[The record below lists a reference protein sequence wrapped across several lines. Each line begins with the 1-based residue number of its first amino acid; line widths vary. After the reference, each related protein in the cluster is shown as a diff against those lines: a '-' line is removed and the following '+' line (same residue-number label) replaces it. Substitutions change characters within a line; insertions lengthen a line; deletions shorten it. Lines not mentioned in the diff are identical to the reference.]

1 MGNSVWDAPEGVF
14 FLETRGGGGT
24 RRGRLRGASLRGA
37 PRTRIFQGFGEAHAT
52 AQIYLHRAHDIGV
65 KRVKIE

>member
-1 MGNSVWDAPEGVF
+1 
-14 FLETRGGGGT
+14 LETSGGSGT
-24 RRGRLRGASLRGA
+24 RRGRLRGAALRGA

-52 AQIYLHRAHDIGV
+52 AQIDWLRVHDVAV

>member
-1 MGNSVWDAPEGVF
+1 
-14 FLETRGGGGT
+14 LETSGGSGT

-52 AQIYLHRAHDIGV
+52 AQIDWHRAHDIGV